1 MRAAGKFLRVG
12 EAIIVRIPAR
22 AIVGIASAVGAFAES
37 AVIERIEAVLIL
49 PPVGQT
55 IAIAIG
61 IQGIGF
67 TPLLAAVVKTVV
79 VGVAI
84 DRTIQ
89 IFILTKSI
97 LQSIAI
103 RVGKVRA
110 CLGPYFKVVDET
122 VGPIARVRSCSC
134 VSIAPGSERQ
144 RLAIAIRPTVGVLV
158 LNAVIESVTIG
169 IGLGWIG
176 HRSCGL
182 AGAIVACAL

>member
-1 MRAAGKFLRVG
+1 MIPIGECANPDATFAGGSANDVGLRRMRAAGKFLRVG

-22 AIVGIASAVGAFAES
+22 AIVGIACAVAAFAES
-37 AVIERIEAVLIL
+37 TVIERVEAVLIL

-55 IAIAIG
+55 ITIAIG

-84 DRTIQ
+84 DRSIQ
-89 IFILTKSI
+89 IFVLTKSI

-110 CLGPYFKVVDET
+110 CLSPCFKVVDET
-122 VGPIARVRSCSC
+122 VGPIAGVRSCSC
-134 VSIAPGSERQ
+134 VSIAPGSER
-144 RLAIAIRPTVGVLV
+144 
-158 LNAVIESVTIG
+158 
-169 IGLGWIG
+169 
-176 HRSCGL
+176 
-182 AGAIVACAL
+182 